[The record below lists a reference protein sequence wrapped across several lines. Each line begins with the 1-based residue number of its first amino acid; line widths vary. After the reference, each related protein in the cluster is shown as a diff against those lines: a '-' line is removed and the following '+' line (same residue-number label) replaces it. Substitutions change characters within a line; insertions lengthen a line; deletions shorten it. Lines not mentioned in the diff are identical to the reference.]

1 MSNAPKLLAEA
12 GLGNIQGDS
21 GKMIAGLGPY
31 PEMKDSDL
39 GWLGRVPEH
48 WQLRRTKTLL
58 SQRSEKG
65 APDEPLL
72 AATQTKGVVR
82 KEQFADRTVV
92 AIKDL
97 HLLKR
102 VHVGDFVISLR
113 SFQGGIEYAREWGI
127 ISPAYTI
134 LYPVEEDYRPFLALL
149 FKSKPYIDNLSL
161 YVTGIRQGQNIDY
174 EKLAR
179 SRLPLPPSSE
189 RCAIA
194 RFLDHADR
202 RIRRYIRAK
211 EKLIALLEEQKQAT
225 IHQVITGQID
235 VRTGQ
240 RSAAYKDSDLAWL
253 KEIPQHWDVLPLK
266 RAFSQIEYGIS
277 EPSTD
282 NGTIPVLTMG
292 HIRNGEVSIPEYGGV
307 AEVDTNLLLEDKDLL
322 FNRTNSA
329 DLVAKVGLF
338 RSVGRPVTFASYLVR
353 MRVREA
359 NVPEFFNLLLNDIG
373 FVAGAR
379 REAIPSLHQ
388 VNLNPTR
395 YGRLRIPLPP
405 RLEQSAIAEYLRE
418 RTGVVDAAIVANKTK
433 IGFMEEIR
441 ARLVADIVTGKL
453 DVREAAATLPQGKD
467 DCFNEGVSLNPSSGL
482 DELGTA
488 LAELG
493 A

>member
-1 MSNAPKLLAEA
+1 
-12 GLGNIQGDS
+12 
-21 GKMIAGLGPY
+21 
-31 PEMKDSDL
+31 MKDSDL

-194 RFLDHADR
+194 RFPRPRRPAHPALHPRQGKADCAAGRAEAGHYPPSYHGADR
-202 RIRRYIRAK
+202 R
-211 EKLIALLEEQKQAT
+211 
-225 IHQVITGQID
+225 
-235 VRTGQ
+235 
-240 RSAAYKDSDLAWL
+240 S
-253 KEIPQHWDVLPLK
+253 
-266 RAFSQIEYGIS
+266 
-277 EPSTD
+277 
-282 NGTIPVLTMG
+282 
-292 HIRNGEVSIPEYGGV
+292 
-307 AEVDTNLLLEDKDLL
+307 
-322 FNRTNSA
+322 NRTALRGLQGLRSS
-329 DLVAKVGLF
+329 VAKGD
-338 RSVGRPVTFASYLVR
+338 T
-353 MRVREA
+353 
-359 NVPEFFNLLLNDIG
+359 
-373 FVAGAR
+373 
-379 REAIPSLHQ
+379 
-388 VNLNPTR
+388 
-395 YGRLRIPLPP
+395 
-405 RLEQSAIAEYLRE
+405 
-418 RTGVVDAAIVANKTK
+418 
-433 IGFMEEIR
+433 
-441 ARLVADIVTGKL
+441 
-453 DVREAAATLPQGKD
+453 
-467 DCFNEGVSLNPSSGL
+467 
-482 DELGTA
+482 TA
-488 LAELG
+488 LGRSTLEAGVQSNRIWDL
-493 A
+493 